1 VTNARGAAW
10 LPLTGILFVALAVI
24 AFIVSGETP
33 DTDDSPAKILAFYI
47 RNDTEQLWA
56 GALLA
61 WGALAYLFFL
71 GALTSV
77 LRAAEGAVSRLS
89 AVAFAGG
96 VVQAIGMLAFA
107 AFSFTLGDTADDG
120 LTPQAAQALS
130 HLNSDFF
137 FPVAIGTGALM
148 IATGLVIIGSRV
160 LPAWLGWVAL
170 LIGIAAVT
178 PVGFF
183 GFLLFLVWT
192 LVVSVLLWRAAS
204 ATAPAPP
211 AAPSATP

>member
-10 LPLTGILFVALAVI
+10 LPLTGILFVGLAVL

-33 DTDDSPAKILAFYI
+33 DTDDSAAKILAFYI
-47 RNDTEQLWA
+47 KNDTEQLWA
-56 GALLA
+56 GAILA
-61 WGALAYLFFL
+61 WAALAYLFFL

-77 LRAAEGAVSRLS
+77 LRAAEGAISRLS

-107 AFSFTLGDTADDG
+107 GFTFTLGDTADDG

-148 IATGLVIIGSRV
+148 ISTAIVIIGSRV

-183 GFLLFLVWT
+183 GFLAFLLWV
-192 LVVSVLLWRAAS
+192 LVVSVLLTRGPAA
-204 ATAPAPP
+204 AAPP
-211 AAPSATP
+211 APGQTTLG